1 MVPRLAR
8 LTGSFDLRHFSVVV
22 IPLERGPGAAPVHR
36 QLVGYLRRAV
46 ESGRMPPG
54 ARLPP
59 IRDLAT
65 RLGVHRETVAG
76 AYRELA
82 ALGLT
87 ESGIGRGTFVRAV
100 RRQHARAD
108 VVDDPSGAPHQ
119 GFQFAPI
126 LSRGA
131 AATAALPVVDYAAPP
146 DAVRLERLVPD
157 AALYPVDDYRR
168 VLERALRDYGDPRGH
183 EGLRGVLVERLA
195 RIGIE
200 ADTDALVVTGGSTQ
214 ALALAIRAFC
224 DPGDAVAVES
234 PTYPG
239 LLATLAALGLRA
251 VSVPL
256 AADGVDLDAL
266 DAVLARGGV
275 RLVCTMPTFHNPTGI
290 TTGLDHRRRFLAIAA
305 RHGLP
310 VLEDDFQ
317 QDMRVRGRS
326 APPLR
331 ALDTSGQLMHVGT
344 FSKALFPG
352 PRVGWLVAPPAVAR
366 AAAALKRAMDLA
378 SSPLAQAALARFCR
392 TGAYESHLRR
402 TARELAIRHAR
413 AAAALE
419 RHLPRGSTFTRPE
432 GGLAVWVT
440 LPEAVDTLTLL
451 PDAKRRGIVY
461 APGTLF
467 HADGRRSSSLRL
479 TVGAAAPDALE
490 RGIRALGDA
499 ARDALPRRR
508 SARAAVERAAI
519 HV

>member
-1 MVPRLAR
+1 
-8 LTGSFDLRHFSVVV
+8 VV
-22 IPLERGPGAAPVHR
+22 IPLERGAGAPPVHR

-59 IRDLAT
+59 IRDLAEQ
-65 RLGVHRETVAG
+65 LGVHRETIAG

-82 ALGLT
+82 ALGLA
-87 ESGIGRGTFVRAV
+87 ESGIGRGTFVRAAS
-100 RRQHARAD
+100 RRSGDQSGE
-108 VVDDPSGAPHQ
+108 PSDGPQLASLS
-119 GFQFAPI
+119 ASV

-131 AATAALPVVDYAAPP
+131 AATAALPLVDYAAPP
-146 DAVRLERLVPD
+146 EAVRLERLVPD
-157 AALYPVDDYRR
+157 PALYPVDDYRR
-168 VLERALRDYGDPRGH
+168 VVERVLRDEGQALLDYGDPRGH
-183 EGLRGVLVERLA
+183 EELRRVLVERLA
-195 RIGIE
+195 RVGIE
-200 ADTDALVVTGGSTQ
+200 ADPDALVVTGGSTQ

-251 VSVPL
+251 VAVPL
-256 AADGVDLDAL
+256 AADGVDLDTL
-266 DAVLARGGV
+266 DAVLARGGI

-290 TTGLDHRRRFLAIAA
+290 TTGLDHRRRFLTIAA
-305 RHGLP
+305 RHGVP

-317 QDMRVRGRS
+317 QDLRVRGRA

-331 ALDTSGQLMHVGT
+331 ALDTSGQVVHVGT

-366 AAAALKRAMDLA
+366 AATALKRAMDLA

-392 TGAYESHLRR
+392 TGAYETHLRR
-402 TARELAIRHAR
+402 AARELTARHAR
-413 AAAALE
+413 AATALE
-419 RHLPRGSTFTRPE
+419 RHLPRGSTFTKPE

-440 LPEAVDTLTLL
+440 LPDTLDTLALL
-451 PDAKRRGIVY
+451 PDAKRRGVVY

-508 SARAAVERAAI
+508 SGRPAIERVAI

>member
-1 MVPRLAR
+1 M
-8 LTGSFDLRHFSVVV
+8 V
-22 IPLERGPGAAPVHR
+22 IPLERGPGSAPVHR
-36 QLVGYLRRAV
+36 QLVGYLRRAI
-46 ESGRMPPG
+46 ESGRMPAA

-59 IRDLAT
+59 IRDLAA

-100 RRQHARAD
+100 RRQHALAD
-108 VVDDPSGAPHQ
+108 AVDDPSGGA
-119 GFQFAPI
+119 QFAPI

-168 VLERALRDYGDPRGH
+168 VLGHVLRDEGKALLDYGDPCGH

-200 ADTDALVVTGGSTQ
+200 AGADTVVVTGGSTQ

-234 PTYPG
+234 PTYTG

-290 TTGLDHRRRFLAIAA
+290 STGLDHRRRFLAIAA
-305 RHGLP
+305 RHGVP

-317 QDMRVRGRS
+317 QDLRVRGRA

-331 ALDTSGQLMHVGT
+331 ALDTSGQVVHVGT

-392 TGAYESHLRR
+392 TGAYEGHLRR
-402 TARELAIRHAR
+402 AARELAIRHAR

-440 LPEAVDTLTLL
+440 LPEALDSLTLL

-479 TVGAAAPDALE
+479 TVGAAAPEALE

-508 SARAAVERAAI
+508 SARPAVERAAI
-519 HV
+519 PV

>member
-1 MVPRLAR
+1 
-8 LTGSFDLRHFSVVV
+8 VV
-22 IPLERGPGAAPVHR
+22 IPLERGPGAPPVHR

-46 ESGRMPPG
+46 ESGRIPPG

-59 IRDLAT
+59 IRDLAEQ
-65 RLGVHRETVAG
+65 LGVHRETIAG

-82 ALGLT
+82 ALGLA
-87 ESGIGRGTFVRAV
+87 ESGIGRGTFVRATV
-100 RRQHARAD
+100 RRSGEQTGEPS
-108 VVDDPSGAPHQ
+108 DPP
-119 GFQFAPI
+119 QFASM

-131 AATAALPVVDYAAPP
+131 AATAALPLVDYTAPP

-157 AALYPVDDYRR
+157 PALYPVDDYRR
-168 VLERALRDYGDPRGH
+168 VIERVLRDEGDALLDYGDPRGH
-183 EGLRGVLVERLA
+183 EGLRRVLVERLA

-200 ADTDALVVTGGSTQ
+200 TDPDTLVVTGGSTQ

-224 DPGDAVAVES
+224 DPGDTVAVES

-239 LLATLAALGLRA
+239 LLATLAALGLRTVA
-251 VSVPL
+251 VPL
-256 AADGVDLDAL
+256 AADGVDLDTL
-266 DAVLARGGV
+266 DATLARGGI
-275 RLVCTMPTFHNPTGI
+275 RLICTMPTFHNPTGL
-290 TTGLDHRRRFLAIAA
+290 TTDLDHRRRLLSIAT
-305 RHGLP
+305 RHGIP

-317 QDMRVRGRS
+317 QDLRVRGRA

-331 ALDTSGQLMHVGT
+331 ALDTSGQVVHVGT

-352 PRVGWLVAPPAVAR
+352 PRVGWLVAPPSVAR
-366 AAAALKRAMDLA
+366 AATALKRAMDLA

-392 TGAYESHLRR
+392 TGAYETHLRR
-402 TARELAIRHAR
+402 AARELMVRHAR
-413 AAAALE
+413 ATTALE

-440 LPEAVDTLTLL
+440 LPDTVDTLALL
-451 PDAKRRGIVY
+451 PEAKRRGVVY

-499 ARDALPRRR
+499 ARDAVPRRR
-508 SARAAVERAAI
+508 AGRPAVERVAI